1 MIIRLQKYISKS
13 YIFAF
18 YYIYFKKIALM
29 IDFHRLITKWYRLN
43 ARQLPWRD
51 TKNPY
56 FIWLSE
62 IILQQTRVDQGMNY
76 YYKFISAYPT
86 VKDLAD
92 AVEQDVLNN
101 WQGLGYYSRARNL
114 HASAKMIM
122 NDFRGVFPETYTEVI
137 KLKGVGEYSA
147 AAISSFAY
155 NEPYAV
161 LDGNVFRVLSR
172 VFDIDLAI
180 DSTEGKKYFK
190 KLAQELLPINN
201 SAEYNQAIM
210 EFGAMQCTPKNPNC
224 TDCILQNKCLSFG
237 SKTISER
244 PLKAKKAKVKN
255 RFFNYLI
262 FQNDGFVYI
271 RKRLEKDIWQHL
283 FEFPMIET
291 SEEMVF
297 SELNDL
303 LKIKYN
309 VQSYKS
315 IKGKKH
321 VLSHQHI
328 FAEFYFINEVTD
340 FSDEQF
346 LKIKVDDLQD
356 YPLPRLIDRFL
367 EGNDLL

>member
-1 MIIRLQKYISKS
+1 
-13 YIFAF
+13 
-18 YYIYFKKIALM
+18 M

-51 TKNPY
+51 TENPY

-76 YYKFISAYPT
+76 YYKFIKAYPT
-86 VKDLAD
+86 VEDLAE
-92 AVEQDVLNN
+92 AEEQDVLNN

-122 NDFRGVFPETYTEVI
+122 NDFGGVFPETYTQVI

-172 VFDIDLAI
+172 VFDVDLAI

-190 KLAQELLPINN
+190 NLAQELLPVSN

-210 EFGAMQCTPKNPNC
+210 EFGAMQCTPKIPNC
-224 TDCILQNKCLSFG
+224 TDCILQNKCLAFV
-237 SKTISER
+237 SKTIAER
-244 PLKAKKAKVKN
+244 PFKAKKAKVKN

-262 FQNDGFVYI
+262 FKNDGFVYI
-271 RKRLEKDIWQHL
+271 KKRLDKDIWQHL

-291 SEEMVF
+291 SEELSF
-297 SELNDL
+297 SELNGL
-303 LKIKYN
+303 LRNKYN

-321 VLSHQHI
+321 VLSHQYI
-328 FAEFYFINEVTD
+328 FAEFYFINEIAD

-346 LKIKVDDLQD
+346 IKIKIENLQD
-356 YPLPRLIDRFL
+356 FPLPRLIDRFL
-367 EGNDLL
+367 ESHDLL

>member
-1 MIIRLQKYISKS
+1 
-13 YIFAF
+13 
-18 YYIYFKKIALM
+18 M

-43 ARQLPWRD
+43 ARELPWRE

-76 YYKFISAYPT
+76 YYKFIKAYPT
-86 VKDLAD
+86 VKALAE
-92 AVEQDVLNN
+92 AEEQNVLNH

-114 HASAKMIM
+114 HASAKLILS
-122 NDFRGVFPETYTEVI
+122 DFSGVFPQTYDDLI

-155 NEPYAV
+155 GEHRSV

-172 VFDIDLAI
+172 VFDIDLTI

-190 KLAQELLPINN
+190 KLAQELLPLNN

-210 EFGAMQCTPKNPNC
+210 EFGALQCVPKNPNC
-224 TDCILQNKCLSFG
+224 SDCVLQHKCLSFFN
-237 SKTISER
+237 KTVELR
-244 PLKAKKAKVKN
+244 PLKSKKTKAKN

-262 FQNDGFVYI
+262 SRNDEFI
-271 RKRLEKDIWQHL
+271 LIKKRLDKDIWQHL

-291 SEEMVF
+291 N
-297 SELNDL
+297 NDL
-303 LKIKYN
+303 AFSDFNDILKAKYN

-315 IKGKKH
+315 IDGKKH
-321 VLSHQHI
+321 ILSHQHI
-328 FAEFYFINEVTD
+328 FSKFYFINEIIE
-340 FSDEQF
+340 FKEENF
-346 LKIKVDDLQD
+346 LKIKIEALQD

-367 EGNDLL
+367 EDNILL